1 MKAIFKII
9 ETADDGVYY
18 LLKVGEKRDGS
29 PTIELRS
36 RADGMLPL
44 SWITQDAAALRYA
57 LEECDDAD
65 RALVLI
71 DQHAGSMRTTKI
83 WRG

>member
-9 ETADDGVYY
+9 ETADKGVYY
-18 LLKVGEKRDGS
+18 MLKLGEKRDGT

-36 RADGMLPL
+36 RSDNMLPL

-57 LEECDDAD
+57 LEECTDASH
-65 RALVLI
+65 ALVLI
-71 DQHAGSMRTTKI
+71 DQHAGDMRTTEI